1 MKLPYAFASIGSNSF
16 KRANF
21 RFILLSIHL
30 AFIECTS
37 HFIRS
42 TYSTYISEKNIL
54 KGRRVTEIPFKME
67 SKDFIL
73 LFGARKITPCVL
85 LLILANRACGQQDNH
100 PLSPCPY
107 IFQYKFDGN
116 EWYGV
121 VQVPDSPFHKQ
132 RIELDVKLTLRAT
145 IKQNNIGSIRLL
157 ENGVDKQRLVNINT
171 LPHKY
176 RIQFPYRYPIPTV
189 TQIIYDDQLI
199 CEGFDDLFDA
209 GGGPVSRIE
218 LKHILNT
225 HMDYGT
231 KYNDHFGNQNKL
243 FTRTE
248 EIGMESDLNLENS
261 QKDEINEICGKQ
273 HKQMQMIP
281 LVYGGRS
288 ILRGNWPWLVAI
300 YLNRPRGLKFNC
312 GGSLISSK
320 AVVTAAH
327 CLQSAKRTYM
337 IHEILIW
344 LGRHNLM
351 DWNEQDSISS
361 NVQQI
366 LIHPD
371 FKRTSEDSYDA
382 DLAILITSKHIEF
395 NRFIRPVCL
404 WSDSMDQTEFIQ
416 QNGTLIGWGRDN
428 SDNILSDSPKMIE
441 LPTINYEECGERSKA
456 LRNAVSNRT
465 FCAGTLNGNGPCQ
478 GDSGGGFMVYT
489 QMGWTLKGVVSAG
502 LTDPNSGECKLTD
515 YVVFTDV
522 LKFLPWIRTN
532 I

>member
-1 MKLPYAFASIGSNSF
+1 MESTLLNRLL
-16 KRANF
+16 KRA
-21 RFILLSIHL
+21 L
-30 AFIECTS
+30 
-37 HFIRS
+37 
-42 TYSTYISEKNIL
+42 
-54 KGRRVTEIPFKME
+54 
-67 SKDFIL
+67 
-73 LFGARKITPCVL
+73 CV
-85 LLILANRACGQQDNH
+85 LLILANRTYGQQDNH
-100 PLSPCPY
+100 PLSPCPN
-107 IFQYKFDGN
+107 IFQYKFDGS

-121 VQVPDSPFHKQ
+121 VQVPDAPFQKE
-132 RIELDVKLTLRAT
+132 RIALNVKLLLRAST
-145 IKQNNIGSIRLL
+145 GRNNIGSIKLL
-157 ENGVDKQRLVNINT
+157 ENGMDNKQSIVTANK
-171 LPHKY
+171 LPNKY

-199 CEGFDDLFDA
+199 CEGFDDLFDTV
-209 GGGPVSRIE
+209 GPVSRIE

-225 HMDYGT
+225 HVDYGT
-231 KYNDHFGNQNKL
+231 KYIEHFGNQNKL

-248 EIGMESDLNLENS
+248 ELGLNSESS
-261 QKDEINEICGKQ
+261 HKDEINNGEIEVICGKQ
-273 HKQMQMIP
+273 HEQTQLIP
-281 LVYGGRS
+281 LVYGGRP

-320 AVVTAAH
+320 AIVTAAH
-327 CLQSAKRTYM
+327 CLKSTKRTYR

-351 DWNEQDSISS
+351 DWNEEGSVSA

-371 FKRTSEDSYDA
+371 FKRTSENSYDA
-382 DLAILITSKHIEF
+382 DLAIILTSKHIEF

-404 WSDSMDQTEFIQ
+404 WFDSTDQNKFIE
-416 QNGTLIGWGRDN
+416 QNGTVIGWGRDN
-428 SDNILSDSPKMIE
+428 PDNILSDSPKLIE
-441 LPTINYEECGERSKA
+441 LPVISYEECAERSNG

-489 QMGWTLKGVVSAG
+489 QMGWQLKGVVSAG
-502 LTDPNSGECKLTD
+502 LTDPNNGECKLTD

-522 LKFLPWIRTN
+522 VKFLPWIRTH